1 MELVTPG
8 FGLVFWTVITF
19 IFLFIILRKFAW
31 KPILGAVND
40 RETSIKSALD
50 AAEAARKEMEN
61 LQADNER
68 ILQEARLERDAMLK
82 EARSMKDNM
91 IADAADEA
99 QAKADQIIK
108 QAQAA
113 IQSEKQS
120 ALADIKSQVG
130 KLSVE
135 IAEKV
140 VREELSNKDKQAK
153 LVEDM
158 LGDVT
163 LN

>member
-1 MELVTPG
+1 MELLTPG
-8 FGLVFWTVITF
+8 FGLVVWTVITF
-19 IFLFIILRKFAW
+19 LILFFLLKKFAW
-31 KPILGAVND
+31 KPILGAVHD
-40 RETSIKSALD
+40 RETSIKSALYS
-50 AAEAARKEMEN
+50 AEAARLEMEN

-68 ILQEARLERDAMLK
+68 ILQEARVERDALLK
-82 EARSMKDNM
+82 DARSMKDKM
-91 IADAADEA
+91 ISDATAEA

-108 QAQAA
+108 NAQIA

-120 ALADIKSQVG
+120 ALADLKSQVG

-153 LVEDM
+153 LVESM
-158 LGDVT
+158 LSDVT

>member
-1 MELVTPG
+1 MELLTPG
-8 FGLVFWTVITF
+8 FGLVVWTVITF
-19 IFLFIILRKFAW
+19 LILFFLLKKFAW
-31 KPILGAVND
+31 KPILGAVHD

-50 AAEAARKEMEN
+50 SAEAARREMEN

-68 ILQEARLERDAMLK
+68 ILQEARVERDALLK
-82 EARSMKDNM
+82 DARSMKDKM
-91 IADAADEA
+91 ISDATAEA

-108 QAQAA
+108 NAQIA

-120 ALADIKSQVG
+120 ALAELKSQVG

-153 LVEDM
+153 LVESM

>member
-1 MELVTPG
+1 MELLTPG
-8 FGLVFWTVITF
+8 FGLVVWTVITF
-19 IFLFIILRKFAW
+19 LILFFLLKKFAW
-31 KPILGAVND
+31 KPILGAVHD

-50 AAEAARKEMEN
+50 SAEAARREMEN

-68 ILQEARLERDAMLK
+68 ILQVARVERDALLK
-82 EARSMKDNM
+82 DARSMKDKM
-91 IADAADEA
+91 ISDATTEA

-108 QAQAA
+108 NAQIA

-120 ALADIKSQVG
+120 ALAELKSQVG

-153 LVEDM
+153 LVESM

>member
-31 KPILGAVND
+31 KPILGAVHD

-50 AAEAARKEMEN
+50 SAEAARREMEN

-68 ILQEARLERDAMLK
+68 ILQEARLERDAMIK
-82 EARSMKDNM
+82 EARSMKDKM

-113 IQSEKQS
+113 IQSEKQA

-140 VREELSNKDKQAK
+140 VRAELSNAGMQAK

>member
-1 MELVTPG
+1 MELLTPG
-8 FGLVFWTVITF
+8 FGLVVWTVITF
-19 IFLFIILRKFAW
+19 LILFFLLKKFAW
-31 KPILGAVND
+31 KPILGAVHD

-50 AAEAARKEMEN
+50 SAEAADK
-61 LQADNER
+61 
-68 ILQEARLERDAMLK
+68 
-82 EARSMKDNM
+82 M
-91 IADAADEA
+91 IADASDEA

-113 IQSEKQS
+113 ILSEKQ
-120 ALADIKSQVG
+120 AAIADIKNQVAN
-130 KLSVE
+130 LSID

-140 VREELSNKDKQAK
+140 VREELSNKEKQAK

>member
-31 KPILGAVND
+31 KPILGAVHD

-50 AAEAARKEMEN
+50 SAEAARREMEN

-68 ILQEARLERDAMLK
+68 ILQEARLERDSMIK
-82 EARSMKDNM
+82 EARSMKDKM

-113 IQSEKQS
+113 IQSEKQA

-130 KLSVE
+130 KLSVA

-153 LVEDM
+153 LVESM

>member
-1 MELVTPG
+1 
-8 FGLVFWTVITF
+8 
-19 IFLFIILRKFAW
+19 
-31 KPILGAVND
+31 
-40 RETSIKSALD
+40 
-50 AAEAARKEMEN
+50 MEN

-68 ILQEARLERDAMLK
+68 ILQEARTERDSMLK
-82 EARSMKDNM
+82 DARSMKDKM
-91 IADAADEA
+91 IADASDEA

-113 IQSEKQS
+113 IAAEKQ
-120 ALADIKSQVG
+120 AAIADLKNQVAN
-130 KLSVE
+130 LSID

-140 VREELSNKDKQAK
+140 VREELSNKDKQNK
-153 LVEDM
+153 LVADM

>member
-1 MELVTPG
+1 MELLTPG
-8 FGLVFWTVITF
+8 FGLVVWTVITF
-19 IFLFIILRKFAW
+19 LILLFLLKKFAW
-31 KPILGAVND
+31 TPILGAVHD

-50 AAEAARKEMEN
+50 SAEAARREMEN

-68 ILQEARLERDAMLK
+68 ILQEARTERDSIIK
-82 EARSMKDNM
+82 EARSMKDKM
-91 IADAADEA
+91 IADASDEA

-113 IQSEKQS
+113 ILSEKQ
-120 ALADIKSQVG
+120 AAIADIKNQVAN
-130 KLSVE
+130 LSID

-140 VREELSNKDKQAK
+140 VREELSNKEKQAK

>member
-1 MELVTPG
+1 MELLTPG
-8 FGLVFWTVITF
+8 FGLVVWTVITF
-19 IFLFIILRKFAW
+19 LILFFLLKKFAW
-31 KPILGAVND
+31 KPILGAVHD

-50 AAEAARKEMEN
+50 SAEAARREMEN

-68 ILQEARLERDAMLK
+68 ILQEARTERDSIIK
-82 EARSMKDNM
+82 EA
-91 IADAADEA
+91 DASDEA

-113 IQSEKQS
+113 ILSEKQ
-120 ALADIKSQVG
+120 AAIADIKNQVAN
-130 KLSVE
+130 LSID

-140 VREELSNKDKQAK
+140 VREELSNKEKQAK